1 MLFSYYGGHSL
12 QPAIAALAVHNG
24 AILAHLTGRFSDS
37 IHLRLDAS
45 NGIDCY
51 LYELTPRLL
60 DQFLVLLFY
69 RWEVIMRESALLG
82 ILGLHT
88 LGFFI
93 DSAFESFRLDI
104 ALILIITSAILNISA
119 DSIGRLLRQYLHL
132 TEHHVTFQ
140 TINLPSKQ
148 TFRPNYIFEFCS
160 PN

>member
-1 MLFSYYGGHSL
+1 
-12 QPAIAALAVHNG
+12 
-24 AILAHLTGRFSDS
+24 
-37 IHLRLDAS
+37 
-45 NGIDCY
+45 
-51 LYELTPRLL
+51 
-60 DQFLVLLFY
+60 
-69 RWEVIMRESALLG
+69 MRESALLG